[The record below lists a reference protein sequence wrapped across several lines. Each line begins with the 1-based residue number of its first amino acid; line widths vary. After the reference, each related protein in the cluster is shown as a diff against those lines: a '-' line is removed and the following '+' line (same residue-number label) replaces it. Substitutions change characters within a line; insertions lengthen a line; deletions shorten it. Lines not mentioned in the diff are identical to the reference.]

1 MAANHVTEMAAYTPD
16 NDRCYN
22 WREKH
27 KRELLTIIIIED
39 VKMDRCLLLEIDKN
53 KLMYTS
59 EIYRQFYG
67 GKIHTKFR
75 DKKYHKRGHTDSS
88 AKCWR
93 KNKIDKNCGQQKLWT
108 AHGQFQ
114 EDEKF
119 FGQPS

>member
-22 WREKH
+22 WREKL
-27 KRELLTIIIIED
+27 KRELLIIKD

-53 KLMYTS
+53 KLMYIS
-59 EIYRQFYG
+59 EIYRQFYISKYG

-93 KNKIDKNCGQQKLWT
+93 KNLVQRIQNSRFLLTSDHITAPTLKLR
-108 AHGQFQ
+108 HF
-114 EDEKF
+114 
-119 FGQPS
+119 